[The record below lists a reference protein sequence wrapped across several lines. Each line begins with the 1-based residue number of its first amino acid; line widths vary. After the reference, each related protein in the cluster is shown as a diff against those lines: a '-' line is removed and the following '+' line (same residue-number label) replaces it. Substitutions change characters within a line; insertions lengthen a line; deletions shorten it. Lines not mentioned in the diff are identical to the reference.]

1 MPRRAAHRGRK
12 GPDTLGTDRF
22 DKAGIPAPG
31 FFGPLDGV
39 FEIVCGALILA
50 GLLTRLAAPPLGADP
65 SESVRIFRSAPGTV
79 TSTQVCWTGS

>member
-1 MPRRAAHRGRK
+1 M
-12 GPDTLGTDRF
+12 
-22 DKAGIPAPG
+22 
-31 FFGPLDGV
+31 